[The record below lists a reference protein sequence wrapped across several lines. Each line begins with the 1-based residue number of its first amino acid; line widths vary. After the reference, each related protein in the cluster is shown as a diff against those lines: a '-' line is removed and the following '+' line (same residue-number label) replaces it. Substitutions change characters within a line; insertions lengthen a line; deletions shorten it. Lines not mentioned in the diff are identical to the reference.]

1 MAADKK
7 NWIVIASGN
16 RPLAE
21 ISDELSSKGF
31 KVGQV
36 LEAIGQI
43 TGESDAEVSKDELQV
58 AGVAEI
64 VPMGDD
70 IQLPGPEEDLSW

>member
-7 NWIVIASGN
+7 NWIVIASGD
-16 RPLAE
+16 RPLTE
-21 ISDELSSKGF
+21 ISDELSGKGF

-64 VPMGDD
+64 VPMGGD

>member
-7 NWIVIASGN
+7 NWIVIASGD
-16 RPLAE
+16 RPLNE
-21 ISDELSSKGF
+21 ISVELSGKGF

-43 TGESDAEVSKDELQV
+43 TGESDAEVSEDELQV